1 MKKVFAILL
10 AVMLLLSMTA
20 CGGATTQQEP
30 ETYVPSTEIEVVLA
44 FVQERAVVVTQRLVE
59 KELKAIELAC
69 CYYDAAG
76 NRISSE
82 RVECTFST
90 QDTRSIW
97 NFNVPSGCEYMD
109 AIVASVTYPDGTQN
123 VCPGVS
129 TWIDLGIVTN
139 LQTRETEF
147 QNMKKL
153 QGAAAENCPG
163 ATATLGELAEGKQK
177 VEITAGDKATKNLV
191 LFVLWYDEAGAPVS
205 CDGSYVKNGE
215 GISIG
220 ELKADEKAT
229 FSFEAPEG
237 AAKAKTIVRQITFA
251 DDTLWQNEY
260 YHEWA
265 YVNYS
270 AFE

>member
-1 MKKVFAILL
+1 MKKIFAILL
-10 AVMLLLSMTA
+10 AAMLLLSMTA

-30 ETYVPSTEIEVVLA
+30 ETYVPSTEVEVVLS
-44 FVQERAVVVTQRLVE
+44 FVEEKAVVVTRRLVE
-59 KELKAIELAC
+59 QELKSIELAC
-69 CYYDAAG
+69 SYYNAAG
-76 NRISSE
+76 NRVSTEMIN
-82 RVECTFST
+82 CTFSK
-90 QDTRSIW
+90 QDPVSIW
-97 NFNVPSGCEYMD
+97 NFNVPSGCEYID
-109 AIVASVTYPDGTQN
+109 AIVASVTHTDGTQN

-129 TWIDLGIVTN
+129 TWKDMGIILN
-139 LQTRETEF
+139 LQTWETKF

-163 ATATLGELAEGKQK
+163 ATAVLGQLADGKQK
-177 VEITAGDKATKNLV
+177 VEITAGDKAVKNLV

-205 CDGSYVKNGE
+205 CNGTYVKNGE
-215 GISIG
+215 GISIDQ
-220 ELKADEKAT
+220 LDANEKAT

-237 AAKAKTIVRQITFA
+237 AAKAKVITRQITFA
-251 DDTLWQNEY
+251 DDTLWNNEY

>member
-1 MKKVFAILL
+1 MKKGFAILL
-10 AVMLLLSMTA
+10 AAMLLLSMTA
-20 CGGATTQQEP
+20 CGGATTQKEP
-30 ETYVPSTEIEVVLA
+30 EAYVPPTDIEVVLA
-44 FVQERAVVVTQRLVE
+44 FVEEKAVVVTQRLVD

-69 CYYDAAG
+69 SYYDAAG

-82 RVECTFST
+82 RIECTFST

-97 NFNVPSGCEYMD
+97 NFDVPSGCEYID
-109 AIVASVTYPDGTQN
+109 AIIASVTYPDGTTN
-123 VCPGVS
+123 ACPGVS
-129 TWIDLGIVTN
+129 TWTDLGIVLN

-163 ATATLGELAEGKQK
+163 ATATLGQLEEGRQK
-177 VEITAGDKATKNLV
+177 VEVTAGDKAVKNIV

-205 CDGSYVKNGE
+205 CGGSYVKNGE
-215 GISIG
+215 GINIS
-220 ELKADEKAT
+220 ELKAEEKAT

-237 AAKAKTIVRQITFA
+237 AAKAKTIVRQITFT
-251 DDTLWQNEY
+251 DDTLWENEY
-260 YHEWA
+260 YHQWA